1 MVAEVR
7 TRARLRQILWSE
19 DCVVVVEM
27 KALHTFAC
35 GQRLWLSKKCRLSP
49 GVLSSGG
56 KIGIAFGEWFDF
68 VRHSG
73 DAESVAEACNWP
85 GVSASGRSGTRCA
98 SYQRAVSAA
107 VVSLLWLLAG
117 EYHREMLG
125 YLQRTRRKPRLAFPV
140 RRLDRSGWYL

>member
-7 TRARLRQILWSE
+7 TRARPRQILWNE

-27 KALHTFAC
+27 KALHTVAC
-35 GQRLWLSKKCRLSP
+35 GQRSWLAKNCRLSP
-49 GVLSSGG
+49 GMLSSGG

-98 SYQRAVSAA
+98 SYLRTVSAA
-107 VVSLLWLLAG
+107 VVSWLCSLVE

-125 YLQRTRRKPRLAFPV
+125 
-140 RRLDRSGWYL
+140 